1 MVKIDLETSTLA
13 VLLAGLYC
21 TYHEVN
27 SMAIPESVY
36 LSVAEKL
43 EYFIGNELWDF
54 EKISFE
60 QWVQNCLMIYPKAFF
75 TEEQLDDLKED
86 SLYWEVPNGNAILFI
101 SMNIGEING
110 E

>member
-1 MVKIDLETSTLA
+1 MVKIELETSTLA

-36 LSVAEKL
+36 LSISEKL

-75 TEEQLDDLKED
+75 MT
-86 SLYWEVPNGNAILFI
+86 SLTFLGSERH
-101 SMNIGEING
+101 
-110 E
+110 